1 MKNKGLILSTVL
13 LAVVVVATA
22 IHSAMG
28 AVRDGAVPIDQGDSN
43 LYRVVSISSTSGTAL
58 WVADPMMVDSICRV
72 NGGNTIWIGS
82 TTVAQHGRSH
92 ANVQLGLFLLSSET
106 ITMGGAYSG
115 QDYATCGVGVSSC
128 EMRCRDSRR
137 SY

>member
-1 MKNKGLILSTVL
+1 MKNKGLILSAL
-13 LAVVVVATA
+13 LLSVVVVATA
-22 IHSAMG
+22 FHSAMG
-28 AVRDGAVPIDQGDSN
+28 AARDGAVPIDQGDTKQYRKISIASN
-43 LYRVVSISSTSGTAL
+43 TGTAL
-58 WVADPMMVDSICRV
+58 WDADAMMVDSICRV
-72 NGGNTIWIGS
+72 NGANTVWIGS
-82 TTVAQHGRSH
+82 VSYTATMYAHPNITNGF
-92 ANVQLGLFLLSSET
+92 FLLSSET